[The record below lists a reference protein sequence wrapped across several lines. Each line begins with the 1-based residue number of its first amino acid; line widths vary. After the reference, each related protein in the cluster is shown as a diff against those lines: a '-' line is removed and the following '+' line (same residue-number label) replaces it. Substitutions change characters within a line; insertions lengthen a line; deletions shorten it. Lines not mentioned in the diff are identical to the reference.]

1 LSNFDKYQAQNAA
14 FLRHRYRLAA
24 PVAKV
29 PPTLDFISISAFPF
43 LPEGVVLYRFKS
55 KKSYKK

>member
-1 LSNFDKYQAQNAA
+1 LSNFDKYKAQHAA
-14 FLRHRYRLAA
+14 LLRHPCRLAA
-24 PVAKV
+24 PVAKG
-29 PPTLDFISISAFPF
+29 PTIFDFISISAFPF